1 MFRLFI
7 YLIVVFLIGSS
18 FPIKAQAIDPNL
30 TQWISYDQTYYKI
43 PVAEPGI
50 YRLTAAELVRAGI
63 PVHQLDP
70 TTIQLFHRGI
80 EQAIF
85 VEGEAD
91 HRFDPTDF
99 LEFYGQQNDGAQD
112 SLLYRPHSAQPHRYY
127 SLFNDTTTYF
137 LTWRL
142 NGKTGKRMAIQTDT
156 TATGLAPEAYHWAEE
171 LRLFTSDY
179 PGWAAGLPG
188 KTEYSYYEAGEGYT
202 GPRQQKNQPYF
213 IPFQLTDP
221 ARYGPNPQVDVLVV
235 GREVSNHWVTCL
247 IGSTADHQ
255 QLQDSVRFSGYANAH
270 LQFRI
275 DWSAIDTNG
284 DVMVSTVSGNETT
297 ASDAYSVSYIRL
309 RYPQQLTANSQSFK
323 RFELQPNFTGRSL
336 LTISDV
342 LPNTSFWDIT
352 DPDMPIRLRVLS
364 DSSTSLRLV
373 VLGTT
378 RPRILLSTTARKSIV
393 GLYRVTFTDWSGRKP
408 SYVIISH
415 ESLMKPAS
423 STAGDTPS
431 NAVRAYAAYRASKAG
446 GSFDTLTVTMQQLID
461 QYSYGERHPLSIRR
475 FIRQFLHANTV
486 NPYLLLM
493 GRGRSTPG
501 IRKDPQQA
509 MIDMVMTAGYPG
521 SDTWFSAELI
531 PEEPNLPAIPTG
543 RINASTPQEVMNY
556 LAKVKEY
563 ENPSSEQL
571 WRKHMLH
578 LSGGLS
584 PNELSLFRQLVDAY
598 RTQAVGPALGA
609 FVTTVSKRSDQPV
622 EIPGIAKTVNNG
634 VGLVTFFGHSGLDV
648 TDLDIGFCSNE
659 ALGYRNKGKY
669 PLLLVNGCAIGNIF
683 YGRPTLSTD
692 WVLTADRGA
701 IAALAHSH
709 LGTVDALHQ
718 YTSTFYNLLTD
729 SIQLNKSIG
738 LLQLETIRRV
748 LAQTTDGQALAT
760 CQQMVL
766 QGDPAIRLF
775 PFSTPDYVL
784 NNNSLTVEAPTGQ
797 PLTLLSDSI
806 QIRVV
811 VDNIGQF
818 RPGLLP
824 FRVRRWVNGQET
836 GVFNLTLVH
845 TIAYRDTLTLTLPT
859 DRTAEGVNRFEVTI
873 NPIGLP
879 ATQPESDHTNNQAQI
894 ELTLISPKPVLIY
907 PPLSATLTKTSVQLT
922 AQYIRDGPHRF
933 ELELDSTAQF
943 DSPFRTTQLLT
954 AHQFISYSTV
964 LPNRPNVTYFWRV
977 RLSDNPGPPSDTT
990 AWSVGSFVYAPFTSS
1005 TGLPEGQLQAISQ
1018 LPADS
1023 QQGDIVS
1030 IPVQLTNLSPYP
1042 FSDSLVVQQTVYATA
1057 LSTPQLTQWRI
1068 EPPTQTDTV
1077 RFSITIPT
1085 EHLPGRNRVR
1095 LTVNPHLQPEYSY
1108 LNNTLDLSLTV
1119 NPDVLSPLLEVAF
1132 DGARIADGAVVS
1144 SHPILDI
1151 LVADDNR
1158 SLIRRDTTGLDI
1170 YLQKPGKNAPFVRLN
1185 WHNIIRQ
1192 SMEKGNIFRLQYP
1205 LPPLTDGLH
1214 HLTVTARDAVG
1225 NAAVPYQVGFRVE
1238 TETLLDQLS
1247 VSPNPFQHQVVFSFV
1262 LTGKQAPSTM
1272 TLTITD
1278 LNGQLV
1284 RTLSPTA
1291 RIGLNQLVWDG
1302 RDETGTLLPAGIY
1315 LYQLTVLDTQGEA
1328 WPVADRERGH
1338 LRGRIV
1344 FIR

>member
-1 MFRLFI
+1 MFRLFV
-7 YLIVVFLIGSS
+7 YLIFIFLVGSS
-18 FPIKAQAIDPNL
+18 FPIKAQAIDPNP

-50 YRLTAAELVRAGI
+50 YRITAAELARTGI

-70 TTIQLFHRGI
+70 TTLQLFHRGI

-85 VEGEAD
+85 IEGEAD

-99 LEFYGQQNDGAQD
+99 LEFYGQPNDGTQD

-127 SLFNDTTTYF
+127 SLFNDTTAYF

-142 NGKTGKRMAIQTDT
+142 DGKPGKRMAIQTDT
-156 TATGLAPEAYHWAEE
+156 NANGLIPETYHWSEE

-179 PGWAAGLPG
+179 PGWAAGLLG

-202 GPRQQKNQPYF
+202 GQRQQKNQPSF
-213 IPFQLTDP
+213 APFQLTDP
-221 ARYGPNPQVDVLVV
+221 ARYGPDPQVDVLVV
-235 GREVSNHWVTCL
+235 GREVSNHRVSCL
-247 IGSTADHQ
+247 IGSTAEHLR
-255 QLQDSVRFSGYANAH
+255 LQDSVRFVGYANAH
-270 LQFRI
+270 MQFPVN
-275 DWSAIDTNG
+275 WSAIDTDG
-284 DVMVSTVSGNETT
+284 HLMVSTVSGNETT
-297 ASDAYSVSYIRL
+297 TSDTYSVSYIRL
-309 RYPQQLTANSQSFK
+309 RYPQRLTANRQSFK
-323 RFELQPNFTGRSL
+323 RFELQPNFTGRAL

-342 LPNTSFWDIT
+342 LPNTAFWDIT
-352 DPDMPIRLRVLS
+352 SPDTPSRLRVLS
-364 DSSTSLRLV
+364 DSATSARLV
-373 VLGTT
+373 VSGTT
-378 RPRILLSTTARKSIV
+378 SPRTLLSTTDRKLIA
-393 GLYRVTFTDWSGRKP
+393 GLHRITFTDWSGRTP

-415 ESLMKPAS
+415 ESLMKPAT
-423 STAGDTPS
+423 STAGDTTS
-431 NAVRAYAAYRASKAG
+431 NAVKAYAAYRASTAG
-446 GSFDTLTVTMQQLID
+446 GGFDTLTVTMQQLID
-461 QYSYGERHPLSIRR
+461 QYSYGERHPLAIRR
-475 FIRQFLHANTV
+475 FIRPFLQANAV
-486 NPYLLLM
+486 SPYLLLI

-509 MIDMVMTAGYPG
+509 MLDMVMTAGYPG
-521 SDTWFSAELI
+521 SDTWFSAEPI
-531 PEEPNLPAIPTG
+531 PDQPNIPTTPTG
-543 RINASTPQEVMNY
+543 RINASTPLDVMNY
-556 LAKVKEY
+556 LAKVKEF
-563 ENPSSEQL
+563 EKPSSNQL
-571 WRKHMLH
+571 WRKHLLH

-584 PNELSLFRQLVDAY
+584 PNELSLFRQLVDTY

-609 FVTTVSKRSDQPV
+609 LVTTVSKVSDQPV
-622 EIPGIAKTVNNG
+622 EVPGIAKTVNNG
-634 VGLVTFFGHSGLDV
+634 VGLITFFGHSGLDV

-659 ALGYRNKGKY
+659 ALGYRNKGNY

-718 YTSTFYNLLTD
+718 YTSTFYNLLAD
-729 SIQLNKSIG
+729 SVQLNKSIG

-748 LAQTTDGQALAT
+748 LTQTTDGQALAT

-784 NNNSLTVEAPTGQ
+784 NDNSLTIEAPTGQ

-806 QIRVV
+806 QIRVA
-811 VDNIGQF
+811 VDNIGLF

-824 FRVRRWVNGQET
+824 FRVRRWINGQET

-859 DRTAEGVNRFEVTI
+859 DRTAEGANRFEVTI
-873 NPIGLP
+873 NPIGQP

-894 ELTLISPKPVLIY
+894 EINLISPKPVLIY
-907 PPLSATLTKTSVQLT
+907 PPSSTTLTNPSVQLT
-922 AQYIRDGPHRF
+922 AQYISDGPHRF
-933 ELELDSTAQF
+933 ELDLDSTARF

-964 LPNRPNVTYFWRV
+964 LPNQPNVTYFWRV
-977 RLSDNPGPPSDTT
+977 RLADNLALPFDTT
-990 AWSVGSFVYAPFTSS
+990 AWSVGSFVYAPFTAA
-1005 TGLPEGQLQAISQ
+1005 TGLPEGQLQAIAQ
-1018 LPADS
+1018 LPTDS

-1068 EPPTQTDTV
+1068 EPPAQADTV
-1077 RFSITIPT
+1077 RFSIRIPT
-1085 EHLPGRNRVR
+1085 ERLPGRNRVR

-1108 LNNTLDLSLTV
+1108 LNNTLDFPLLV
-1119 NPDVLSPLLEVAF
+1119 DPDVLGPLLEVAF

-1144 SHPILDI
+1144 SHPVLDI

-1158 SLIRRDTTGLDI
+1158 SLMRQDTLGLDI
-1170 YLQKPGKNAPFVRLN
+1170 YLQKTGKNAPFVRLN
-1185 WHNIIRQ
+1185 WHNVIRQ

-1205 LPPLTDGLH
+1205 LPTLTDGLY
-1214 HLTVTARDAVG
+1214 HLIATARDAVG
-1225 NAAVPYQVGFRVE
+1225 NAAVPYQVSFRVVS
-1238 TETLLDQLS
+1238 ETLLDQLS
-1247 VSPNPFQHQVVFSFV
+1247 VSPNPFQHQVVFSFS
-1262 LTGKQAPSTM
+1262 LTGEQAPSTM
-1272 TLTITD
+1272 TLTIID
-1278 LNGQLV
+1278 LNGHLV
-1284 RTLSPTA
+1284 RSLFPVA
-1291 RIGLNQLVWDG
+1291 RIGRNQLVWDG
-1302 RDETGTLLPAGIY
+1302 RDETGTLRPAGMY
-1315 LYQLTVLDTQGEA
+1315 LYQLTVLDAQGEF
-1328 WPVADRERGH
+1328 WPVADPDRER